1 MKKYIYGCLI
11 ALVLGMLSF
20 VGLFVFAVAGG
31 FVDYRLETY
40 ELWYLDHT
48 EWTKRQEGM
57 INPMPSLDDL
67 NDAQEIRF
75 QHYYGN
81 FWGSKAYTL
90 IAEYNRE
97 RYESAKRL
105 LDETFMFE
113 TGMIDQGK
121 KNPQIDPEFTMGRFR
136 VRLLKTGDLPYA
148 AEVPKHM
155 YFAGTADDT
164 CEILYIYYHDVD
176 LDLISESF
184 EKVLPELI
192 HWSSIDWIEKMPYLK
207 DFSLPV
213 LIK

>member
-1 MKKYIYGCLI
+1 
-11 ALVLGMLSF
+11 
-20 VGLFVFAVAGG
+20 
-31 FVDYRLETY
+31 
-40 ELWYLDHT
+40 
-48 EWTKRQEGM
+48 
-57 INPMPSLDDL
+57 
-67 NDAQEIRF
+67 
-75 QHYYGN
+75 
-81 FWGSKAYTL
+81 
-90 IAEYNRE
+90 
-97 RYESAKRL
+97 
-105 LDETFMFE
+105 
-113 TGMIDQGK
+113 
-121 KNPQIDPEFTMGRFR
+121 MGRFR